1 MLLRIRIRYNRTM
14 AETLRGITY
23 PTSGDNIAPL
33 ETHFASLAGTADDA
47 IGVVQEDLALVNA
60 DLQDFKTQVSSPAS
74 GSFSFAAP
82 TSTSTAVNI
91 TVTLPSGYFSLAPL
105 VVACISGP
113 SDASPYT
120 ATIHTVTASQF
131 QAKIVRISGSTAQ
144 TLGLNWI
151 AI

>member
-1 MLLRIRIRYNRTM
+1 LRIRIRYNRTM

-47 IGVVQEDLALVNA
+47 IGVVQTDLALVNA
-60 DLQDFKTQVSSPAS
+60 DLQTFKGEVIVPAS
-74 GSFSFAAP
+74 GSFSFAGP

-91 TVTLPSGYFSLAPL
+91 TVTLPSGYFSIAPL

-113 SDASPYT
+113 STASPYT
-120 ATIHTVTASQF
+120 ATIHSVTSSQF
-131 QAKIVRISGSTAQ
+131 QAKVVRIAGTTAE
-144 TLGLNWI
+144 TLGLNWM
-151 AI
+151 AL